1 MAGDLRKCS
10 FIKLE
15 AHQSR
20 VITCSWCSKKGLLAT
35 SGSDGTVRVWNVT
48 KSQYTLQ
55 QTCVFNKDDGSSEDG
70 MSALGSPSDPCL
82 SPLAWSVTGKYLAS
96 AMEKMVNIWQVNG
109 GKGLL
114 DVQPHWV
121 SALAWPEEEAESLW
135 CGEPKDMLLVGRMDG
150 SLGLIEV
157 LDACDMHC
165 SELEHCYRKDVA
177 VMHIAWYSED
187 RPFAVGYAD
196 GKLLIGSKEPLEKGA
211 VVVIDAHKVT
221 RYQRFSYT
229 ILTNVF
235 NVFLTIFIY
244 LLLIYLYDLFFK

>member
-20 VITCSWCSKKGLLAT
+20 VITCGWCSKKGLLAT
-35 SGSDGTVRVWNVT
+35 SGNDGTVRVWNVT

-55 QTCVFNKDDGSSEDG
+55 QTCIFNKDDGSSEEG
-70 MSALGSPSDPCL
+70 MSGLGSPSDPCL

-157 LDACDMHC
+157 LDTATMHRT
-165 SELEHCYRKDVA
+165 ELEHCYRKDVA

-187 RPFAVGYAD
+187 KPFAVGYAD

-211 VVVIDAHKVT
+211 IVVIDAHKSVSLYKYNPLT
-221 RYQRFSYT
+221 GAVWCVDVFSSYC
-229 ILTNVF
+229 
-235 NVFLTIFIY
+235 
-244 LLLIYLYDLFFK
+244 